1 MTVISSNEYRK
12 ITAQDNYVRMHNS
25 LFLAMPFE
33 QSGLLGYLLT
43 KPDGWAFSCE
53 RIARETGAG
62 LHTVRRIRKALAD
75 LGYVRTI
82 NVRSDDGKLRRTTW
96 VRDSL
101 TTPWPDEPQTGEPA
115 DGTEVVSTECGAH
128 QTRQKP
134 SAGNTALGKPRAVSK
149 KEIPSKTEKSK
160 KENTCASVRNLT
172 ETDDEQL
179 ALVAPPTRTGDGFDE
194 WWKLYPRKIDRKKA
208 HTAYTRAVRAGIT
221 PERMVAALEA
231 WVAYWTQSGAIVG
244 GKATQFVKH
253 PTTWLNGECWG
264 EQPEPAVAATRLD
277 AVAAERAKHVH
288 SNVGQYAGDPF

>member
-12 ITAQDNYVRMHNS
+12 ITAQDNYVRMRNE
-25 LFLAMPFE
+25 LFVELTFE

-43 KPDGWAFSCE
+43 KPDGWSFSCE

-75 LGYVRTI
+75 LGYVRT
-82 NVRSDDGKLRRTTW
+82 VDTRGPDGRLRRGTW

-101 TTPWPDEPQTGEPA
+101 DTPWPDEYESEDLVDDSPDFA
-115 DGTEVVSTECGAH
+115 RDGA
-128 QTRQKP
+128 RRNP
-134 SAGNTALGKPRAVSK
+134 SAGFPAVGEPRAVSK
-149 KEIPSKTEKSK
+149 TDLSSKTKKSK
-160 KENTCASVRNLT
+160 KENTCASASISP

-179 ALVAPPTRTGDGFDE
+179 ALVAPPTRPGDGFDE

-208 HTAYTRAVRAGIT
+208 SAAYTRAIRAGIT
-221 PERMVAALEA
+221 PERMVTALEA

-264 EQPEPAVAATRLD
+264 EQPEPAVTATRLD

-288 SNVGQYAGDPF
+288 SNVDQYAGDPF

>member
-12 ITAQDNYVRMHNS
+12 ITAQDNYVRMRNE
-25 LFLAMPFE
+25 LFVELTFE

-43 KPDGWAFSCE
+43 KPDGWSFSCE

-82 NVRSDDGKLRRTTW
+82 NVRSGDGKLRRTTW
-96 VRDSL
+96 VRDHL
-101 TTPWPDEPQTGEPA
+101 TTPWPDELQTGESA
-115 DGTEVVSTECGAH
+115 DETDMVSTGSDAH

-134 SAGNTALGKPRAVSK
+134 SAGNAALGKPRAVSK
-149 KEIPSKTEKSK
+149 KEIFSKTEKSK
-160 KENTCASVRNLT
+160 KENTCASVSISAG
-172 ETDDEQL
+172 TDDEQL

-221 PERMVAALEA
+221 PERMATALAA

-253 PTTWLNGECWG
+253 PTTWLNGECWANN
-264 EQPEPAVAATRLD
+264 QNP
-277 AVAAERAKHVH
+277 
-288 SNVGQYAGDPF
+288 Q